1 MSDLRIRQDQQGA
14 VRDGAGVPQHYGNA
28 LDAYQAAQTGVA
40 LVDRSHWGRIEV
52 GDADRLRF
60 LHNQSTNRF
69 QSRQPGEGCETV
81 FLTSTAR
88 MIDLALALVLDETV
102 LLLVSSPCRQDLLDR
117 LDRYIF
123 FSDKVSLGDRTA
135 DLACFSLIGPSS
147 DALLEQLVASSLADL
162 STHHHR
168 LVSIRDIPVRV
179 VRGSGLGLGGYTLL
193 MQTEQ
198 AGELWSLLSDAGAIP
213 SGEQTWERLRI
224 EAGRPAVGQEL
235 TEDYNPLE
243 AGLWHTLSFDK
254 GCYIGQ
260 ETIARLNTYK
270 GVKLRL
276 YGVRLSQSVA
286 IGTPLLQGEEKA
298 GVVTSVVATD
308 QGTRG
313 LAYVRTKVGGE
324 GLVLQA
330 GDAEATVVTVPFLDH
345 TYYEPMA
352 AQV

>member
-1 MSDLRIRQDQQGA
+1 MSDLRMLQDQQGA
-14 VRDGAGVPQHYGNA
+14 VRDSAGVPQHYGNA
-28 LDAYQAAQTGVA
+28 LAGYHAAQTGVA

-69 QSRQPGEGCETV
+69 QSRQSGEGCETIFV
-81 FLTSTAR
+81 TPTAR
-88 MIDLALALVLDETV
+88 TIDLALALVLDETV
-102 LLLVSSPCRQDLLDR
+102 LLLVSPPCRQELLDR

-123 FSDKVSLGDRTA
+123 FSDKVSLGDRTN
-135 DLACFSLIGPSS
+135 DLACFSLVGPGSE
-147 DALLEQLVASSLADL
+147 ALLEQVIAASLADL
-162 STHHHR
+162 PTHHHR
-168 LVSIRDIPVRV
+168 LVSIQSFPVRV
-179 VRGSGLGLGGYTLL
+179 VRGSGLGPQGYTLL
-193 MQTEQ
+193 MPTEQ
-198 AGELWSLLSDAGAIP
+198 AGEIWSCLSDAGAIP
-213 SGEQTWERLRI
+213 AGEQTWERLRI

-270 GVKLRL
+270 GVKQRL
-276 YGVRLSQSVA
+276 YGVRLSQPVA
-286 IGTPLLQGEEKA
+286 VDTPLLQGEEKA

-308 QGTRG
+308 EGARG
-313 LAYVRTKVGGE
+313 LAYIRTKVGGE

-330 GDAEATVVTVPFLDH
+330 GAAEATVVSVPFLEH
-345 TYYEPMA
+345 TYYEPTA